1 MRSNFYK
8 WKSRFTIQESEENG
22 ERKTGDV
29 GREGRWMKGKLLWFI
44 VWYEDMESQSGDLQ
58 PQLYDMSLKHQSKHF
73 LVKSILSHEWK
84 PLAIDDL
91 RWIKYSASSHF
102 LVKTH
107 TLIRSTQAVRS
118 PEKVIAMGKENVL
131 LAHGWFSCLFDSS
144 NIIHI
149 NYSSYHKRELRQIA
163 SMGFHWGNCQE

>member
-8 WKSRFTIQESEENG
+8 WKSRFTIQESEEKG

-91 RWIKYSASSHF
+91 RWIKYSALIFLQPLSCQNPHSHQKHSGCEISRESRRYGEGERTARSWVVF
-102 LVKTH
+102 LSLWLVKYH
-107 TLIRSTQAVRS
+107 PYKLFLLPQKR
-118 PEKVIAMGKENVL
+118 AMANCFNG
-131 LAHGWFSCLFDSS
+131 FP
-144 NIIHI
+144 
-149 NYSSYHKRELRQIA
+149 LR
-163 SMGFHWGNCQE
+163 